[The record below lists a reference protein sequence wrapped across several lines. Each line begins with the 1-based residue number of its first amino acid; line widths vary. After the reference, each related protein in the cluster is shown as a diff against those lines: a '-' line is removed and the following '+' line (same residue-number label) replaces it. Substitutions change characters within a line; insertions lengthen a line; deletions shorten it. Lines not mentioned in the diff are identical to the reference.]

1 MSSSSLLFRFC
12 CFVVGPIVL
21 LLLRFCC
28 FPVVLF
34 VPAAAQDT
42 AGVGGLSGNVA
53 RASAPSLS
61 DTPLSGSPQ
70 PLGGVRVCLI
80 ELSKCTTSDSFGQ
93 FRLSEIR
100 SGVYSLEIQ
109 PSGELPF
116 RQPGLEIR
124 AGLDA
129 RVEVLV
135 PRQDNSRQE
144 VTVSD
149 SIFVAPEEVKGSSF
163 LVQPREILKSAG
175 AIQDVSR
182 YVQTLPGVAIGS
194 SDFRNDLIVRGGSP
208 LENLFV
214 IDNIEIPNI
223 NNFANFGT
231 AGGPVSMLDSN
242 LIRDVNFLTGAFP
255 APFSN
260 RLSSVLQ
267 VAQREGD
274 REGFSGRA
282 DVAFAGAGA
291 ILEGPLAKGKG
302 SWIVSARRS
311 FLDFITDDVGFGG
324 VPVNYNLNAKFV
336 YDASPRDRIWFVN
349 ITGYDFINI
358 RPQASEPDDTLTINS
373 RGWRTGA
380 GLNWQRLFGSRGVGL
395 LGLTHS
401 EATVGE
407 TQTDLRLNNQTSFTD
422 RTREGETTIKYDL
435 NVYVPLLNKLQA
447 GGTLKIFRVD
457 VNATQPFGI
466 ESQFSDRERVLAF
479 DIRNRFNVVQPGAY
493 LQTTQN
499 LGSRLSLTWGGRYD
513 NYRYLGAARWS
524 PRAGLSYRITDKVS
538 WRAAWGIYHQQPVF
552 FISGAF
558 PQNRQLL
565 PMRSDHLVMGFT
577 WIVNNTTR
585 VTLEGY
591 YKRYKD
597 YPVTS
602 LFPQF
607 SLANAGDS
615 FGQDELL
622 LPYTSAG
629 RGRVRGVEL
638 FMEKKFSGKWSGQTN
653 VSWSRTRHSGFDGVL
668 RPGSFDYPVIVNGV
682 LGYALSRKW
691 DFSVRGVYLTGR
703 PLTPFNPVLSAAQ
716 RRGVLDLARYNG
728 VRAPNYFRL
737 DVRVDRTFTFQK
749 KPVVLFGGLQ
759 NATNRQN
766 FAFPSWSRST
776 NQQTPETQQ
785 GLFPI
790 IGLNWKF

>member
-1 MSSSSLLFRFC
+1 MSNSLSLRHLGC
-12 CFVVGPIVL
+12 VL
-21 LLLRFCC
+21 LALS
-28 FPVVLF
+28 FPT
-34 VPAAAQDT
+34 AAQDT

-53 RASAPSLS
+53 RAIAPS
-61 DTPLSGSPQ
+61 PSGTSPAGAPQ
-70 PLGGVRVCLI
+70 PLAGVRVCI
-80 ELSKCTTSDSFGQ
+80 VELSKCTTSDPLGN

-100 SGVYSLEIQ
+100 SGVYSLEVQ
-109 PSGELPF
+109 AAGEPPL
-116 RQPGLEIR
+116 RQTGLEIR

-129 RVEVLV
+129 RVEVLL
-135 PRQDNSRQE
+135 PLPDNSRQE

-194 SDFRNDLIVRGGSP
+194 DDFRNDLIVRGGSP

-214 IDNIEIPNI
+214 IDNIDIPNI

-274 REGFSGRA
+274 RQGFTGRA

-291 ILEGPLAKGKG
+291 ILEGPIAKGKG
-302 SWIVSARRS
+302 SWVISARRS
-311 FLDFITDDVGFGG
+311 FLDAFTNDIGFGG
-324 VPVNYNLNAKFV
+324 VPVNYNFNAKFV

-349 ITGYDFINI
+349 ITGYDYINI
-358 RPQASEPDDTLTINS
+358 RPQAEEPDDTLSINAG
-373 RGWRTGA
+373 GWRSAA
-380 GLNWQRLFGSRGVGL
+380 GLNWQRLFGTRGVGL

-401 EATVGE
+401 EATVRE
-407 TQTDLRLNNQTSFTD
+407 TQSDIRFNNQTSFSD
-422 RTREGETTIKYDL
+422 RTREGETTLKYDL
-435 NVYVPLLNKLQA
+435 NVYLPLLNKLQA
-447 GGTLKIFRVD
+447 GGSIKLFRVD
-457 VNATQPFGI
+457 LNATQPFGI
-466 ESQFSDRERVLAF
+466 ESQFSERERVLPF
-479 DIRNRFNVVQPGAY
+479 NIRNQFNVVQPGGY
-493 LQTTQN
+493 VQSTQN
-499 LGSRLSLTWGGRYD
+499 LGKRFSLTWGGRYD
-513 NYRYLGAARWS
+513 NYRYLGATRWS
-524 PRAGLSYRITDKVS
+524 PRAGLSYRLTDKLS
-538 WRAAWGIYHQQPVF
+538 WRAAWGTYHQQPVF
-552 FISGAF
+552 FVSGAF

-565 PMRSDHLVMGFT
+565 PMRSDHLLTGFT
-577 WIVNNTTR
+577 WILNNTTR

-597 YPVTS
+597 YPVS
-602 LFPQF
+602 PLFPQF
-607 SLANAGDS
+607 TLANAGDS

-622 LPYTSAG
+622 LPYVSTG

-638 FMEKKFSGKWSGQTN
+638 FLEKKFSRKWSGQTN
-653 VSWSRTRHSGFDGVL
+653 FSWSRTRHSGFDGVL
-668 RPGSFDYPVIVNGV
+668 RPGSFDYPLIFNGV
-682 LGYALSRKW
+682 LSYAFSRKW

-703 PLTPFNPVLSAAQ
+703 PFTPFNTALSTAQ
-716 RRGVLDLARYNG
+716 RRGVLDLARFNA

-737 DVRVDRTFTFQK
+737 DFRVDRTFTFRE
-749 KPVVLFGGLQ
+749 KPVVAFVGLQ

-766 FAFPSWSRST
+766 FAFPGWSRTT
-776 NQQTPETQQ
+776 NQQTIETQL

-790 IGLNWKF
+790 VGLNWRF